1 MFGFK
6 EIRIGSQ
13 LWMTL
18 SFCVCY
24 LIVYFYLFL
33 FEIVIIENFGYKIFD
48 DEIGALCHM
57 VLSVI
62 GTCTV
67 LYLCTYIEEINL
79 KYPKKEEK
87 EKEKKG
93 IKEDLNN

>member
-1 MFGFK
+1 MDMLK
-6 EIRIGSQ
+6 QMSLKGSFS
-13 LWMTL
+13 LCGKGLHTGL
-18 SFCVCY
+18 SLTVTFNPAP
-24 LIVYFYLFL
+24 
-33 FEIVIIENFGYKIFD
+33 ENFGYKIFD

-57 VLSVI
+57 ALSVI

-87 EKEKKG
+87 EKEKKD
-93 IKEDLNN
+93 IKEDSNN

>member
-18 SFCVCY
+18 SFCICY

-62 GTCTV
+62 ETCTV
-67 LYLCTYIEEINL
+67 LYLSKYIEQINL
-79 KYPKKEEK
+79 KYTKKEEK
-87 EKEKKG
+87 EKENK
-93 IKEDLNN
+93 NNKHNTNK